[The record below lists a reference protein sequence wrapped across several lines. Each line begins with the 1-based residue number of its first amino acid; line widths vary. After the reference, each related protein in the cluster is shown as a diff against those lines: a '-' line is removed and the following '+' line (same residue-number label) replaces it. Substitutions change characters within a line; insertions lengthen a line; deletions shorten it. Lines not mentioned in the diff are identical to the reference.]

1 MSPDQLPL
9 WLEACAAEYIESQIA
24 AGRTRADAERNAA
37 TSFDSSFPGG
47 APAPGHAVF
56 DVLDDAG
63 EAVGYLWIGT
73 DTSDDASAWWVWNI
87 EIDAGKRGR
96 GYGRAAMLL
105 GETYARQQGATTLGL
120 NVFGSNTVARGLYE
134 ALGYE
139 TTALQM
145 RKPLT

>member
-1 MSPDQLPL
+1 MPAERLPA
-9 WLEACAAEYIESQIA
+9 WLERCTAEYIDELIA
-24 AGRTRADAERNAA
+24 AGRTREAA
-37 TSFDSSFPGG
+37 VRHAAANMEPSFPGG
-47 APAPGHAVF
+47 SPAPGHAVF
-56 DVLDDAG
+56 DVLDEAG

-87 EIDAGKRGR
+87 EIDVSKRGR

-105 GETYARQQGATTLGL
+105 GERYAREQGANTLGL

-139 TTALQM
+139 ATALQM